1 MRSTYVIG
9 KVHRYSI
16 LYRFMRSAVFYLLF
30 PSFCCATLL
39 GRDTPLQWRSFEKH
53 PSLSQILSAAPS
65 NQKSLWD
72 AYTLLGENYPETLPG
87 FSRDE
92 TQNIVLSEKNRQ
104 LLLYGRFSN
113 DFGGAIYCNNI
124 EIINNPYGFY
134 AGENISCKN
143 GGAICATGTCSI
155 INNNDFWF
163 SQNLASK
170 LQSNVNQNQGGAIK
184 ATNCVIENNYGS
196 CNFLNNIA
204 ATQGGAISSTTI
216 SITNNTGN
224 ITFKDNFVRG
234 DNNGGALFA
243 TTMTISE
250 NTGTVVFAN
259 NLAENGGACYST
271 NNFSLTNNSG
281 PVLFSNNHSFY
292 KDGYIGGGGAIRSNS
307 IIIENNT
314 SPIIFSD
321 NLSATN
327 GGACYFTSLSIQ
339 NNGPIAFFRNGAC
352 WGGALLCALGSNL
365 LISADYGDII
375 FEQNYALNP
384 SSSLPSSSVRI
395 KSRRNSMHLLTLR
408 NAQLSARNGYSLK
421 LYDPIEHLYNM
432 NTPFLFNP
440 EPYHQGTILFSGA
453 TVDKNDT
460 EQENFFSHL
469 QNTYELHNGVL
480 AVEDNAAIACHQFF
494 QQGGTV
500 RLGQGGIVTTNKTA
514 TANNS
519 QASSVGSQ
527 ITLNNIAIN
536 LPSIFK
542 TNAQPPK
549 IWVYPTS
556 TTSSNVTTY
565 TEDNNPTITLSGP
578 LSVTNED
585 NASPYDSTDLSL
597 ALKRVPLLYLL
608 DNSTP
613 KIDITNLNVDALNST
628 THYGYQG
635 LWTPYWI
642 ETITTAD
649 SSSALTA
656 NTRHKIL
663 YADWTPVGYIPNP
676 ERQGDIVASAL
687 WQSLLTT
694 SANLRSLS
702 SDKTS
707 SIFSASGHGLGLF
720 IHQRG
725 SKNLH
730 GFHSHATGYAVNTTA
745 TSVTNHKISVG
756 FSQSFSRLKES
767 QTQNTISSHDYFAG
781 AKFDAPFFHEKL
793 STFLSLAYAY
803 TAHKLTNVKASS
815 ALFHSH
821 TLGSQFSLALSPQNV
836 TRSLQTT
843 PFATLQAIHASNEA
857 FTEEGTYARQFST
870 LDPLV
875 NLSMLLGVRSSWENS
890 HHVPMLWELELAYVP
905 TLYRQKPKIST
916 MLLSSLGTW
925 NTFAAPVAYNA
936 LYARMKS
943 TAKIFDYM
951 NISIQYSGE
960 ISSSTQSHFL
970 QAGGQLKF

>member
-1 MRSTYVIG
+1 
-9 KVHRYSI
+9 
-16 LYRFMRSAVFYLLF
+16 MRSAVFYLLF
-30 PSFCCATLL
+30 PTFYCATLL
-39 GRDTPLQWRSFEKH
+39 GRDELLQWRSFEKH
-53 PSLSQILSAAPS
+53 PRLSQILSAIPSS
-65 NQKSLWD
+65 NQNSLWNE
-72 AYTLLGENYPETLPG
+72 YPLLGEENYYSETLPG
-87 FSRDE
+87 FSRDA
-92 TQNIVLSEKNRQ
+92 TQNIVLSEKNRR
-104 LLLYGRFSN
+104 LIFYGVLSHN
-113 DFGGAIYCNNI
+113 QGGATCGNDVQ
-124 EIINNPYGFY
+124 IINNPYGFY
-134 AGENISCKN
+134 FGDNISYRD
-143 GGAICATGTCSI
+143 GGGIYAAGTCSI
-155 INNNDFWF
+155 INNNNFWF
-163 SQNLASK
+163 MQNLAIGSEN
-170 LQSNVNQNQGGAIK
+170 QSSISANYGGAIK
-184 ATNCVIENNYGS
+184 AANCIISNNYGT

-224 ITFKDNFVRG
+224 ITFKDNSVRG

-281 PVLFSNNHSFY
+281 PVLFFNNHSFY
-292 KDGYIGGGGAIRSNS
+292 KGGYEGGGGAIHSNS
-307 IIIENNT
+307 IIIENNK

-339 NNGPIAFFRNGAC
+339 NNGPITFFRNGAC
-352 WGGALLCALGSNL
+352 WGGAILCTLNSNL

-384 SSSLPSSSVRI
+384 SSSSPLSSVRT
-395 KSRRNSMHLLTLR
+395 KSRRNSMHLLSLQT
-408 NAQLSARNGYSLK
+408 AQLSARQGYSLK
-421 LYDPIEHLYNM
+421 LYDPIEHLYAM
-432 NTPFLFNP
+432 STPFLFNP
-440 EPYHQGTILFSGA
+440 APYHQGTILFSGA
-453 TVDKNDT
+453 TVDKNTT
-460 EQENFFSHL
+460 EQENFFSYL

-480 AVEDNAAIACHQFF
+480 AVEDNAGIACYQLL
-494 QQGGTV
+494 QQGGV
-500 RLGQGGIVTTNKTA
+500 IRLGQGGIVTTNTTA
-514 TANNS
+514 STNNS

-542 TNAQPPK
+542 ANAQPPK
-549 IWVYPTS
+549 IWVYPASS
-556 TTSSNVTTY
+556 TTSNVTTY

-578 LSVTNED
+578 LSVTNE
-585 NASPYDSTDLSL
+585 NNTNPYDSTDLSL

-649 SSSALTA
+649 SSSELTA

-663 YADWTPVGYIPNP
+663 YADWTPVGYIPDP

-730 GFHSHATGYAVNTTA
+730 GFHSHATGYSANTAA
-745 TSVTNHKISVG
+745 TSVTNHKISLS

-767 QTQNTISSHDYFAG
+767 QTHNTISSHDYFAG

-803 TAHKLTNVKASS
+803 TSHKLTNVKASS

-943 TAKIFDYM
+943 TAQIFDYM

-970 QAGGQLKF
+970 QAGGQLQF

>member
-9 KVHRYSI
+9 KAHRYSI

-30 PSFCCATLL
+30 PSFYCATLL
-39 GRDTPLQWRSFEKH
+39 GRDEPLQWRSFKQH
-53 PSLSQILSAAPS
+53 PSLSQILSAIPSS
-65 NQKSLWD
+65 NQNSLWD
-72 AYTLLGENYPETLPG
+72 EYTLLGENYPETLPG

-92 TQNIVLSEKNRQ
+92 TQNIVLSDQNHQ
-104 LLLYGRFSN
+104 LLLYGIFSN

-134 AGENISCKN
+134 AKENISCKN
-143 GGAICATGTCSI
+143 GGVICATGTCSI

-163 SQNLASK
+163 SQNLASR
-170 LQSNVNQNQGGAIK
+170 LNQSNVSQNQGGAIK
-184 ATNCVIENNYGS
+184 ATNCVIKNNYGS
-196 CNFLNNIA
+196 CNFLNNT
-204 ATQGGAISSTTI
+204 ATNHGGVIYSTTTSITSNTGDIIFSNNSTRANEGGAIYAST
-216 SITNNTGN
+216 SI
-224 ITFKDNFVRG
+224 
-234 DNNGGALFA
+234 
-243 TTMTISE
+243 TISE
-250 NTGTVVFAN
+250 NKGAIVFTKN
-259 NLAENGGACYST
+259 HGGNGSACYTSNT
-271 NNFSLTNNSG
+271 CSLTNNSG
-281 PVLFSNNHSFY
+281 PITFSHNFAFSKGSSKN
-292 KDGYIGGGGAIRSNS
+292 GGAIKARTV
-307 IIIENNT
+307 ILENNS
-314 SPIIFSD
+314 SPITFKD
-321 NLSATN
+321 NQSSENA
-327 GGACYFTSLSIQ
+327 GACHFTSLTIR
-339 NNGPIAFFRNGAC
+339 NNGPVSFLRNIAC
-352 WGGALLCALGSNL
+352 WGGALLNYNSGTLVL
-365 LISADYGDII
+365 SADNGDIT
-375 FEQNYALNP
+375 FNENYSFNVNSTTLPYRNCCHCTQNLNVV
-384 SSSLPSSSVRI
+384 LCARAGFSV
-395 KSRRNSMHLLTLR
+395 KF
-408 NAQLSARNGYSLK
+408 
-421 LYDPIEHLYNM
+421 YDPIEHKYPT
-432 NTPFLFNP
+432 NTTCHFNP
-440 EPYHQGTILFSGA
+440 ETYHQGTVLFSGA
-453 TVDKNDT
+453 TVDKNHTD
-460 EQENFFSHL
+460 EKNFFSYL
-469 QNTYELHNGVL
+469 QNTYELHNGIL
-480 AVEDNAAIACHQFF
+480 AVEDNAGIACYQLF

-500 RLGQGGIVTTNKTA
+500 RLGQGGIVTTNQK
-514 TANNS
+514 
-519 QASSVGSQ
+519 ASTTSNGSN
-527 ITLNNIAIN
+527 IILNNIAIN
-536 LPSIFK
+536 LPSILK
-542 TNAQPPK
+542 ANAQSPK
-549 IWVYPTS
+549 IWIYPTS

-663 YADWTPVGYIPNP
+663 YADWTPVGYIPDP
-676 ERQGDIVASAL
+676 KRQGDIVASAL

-793 STFLSLAYAY
+793 ATFLSLAYAY
-803 TAHKLTNVKASS
+803 TSHKLTNVKASS

-960 ISSSTQSHFL
+960 ISTSTQSHFL
-970 QAGGQLKF
+970 QAGGQLQF